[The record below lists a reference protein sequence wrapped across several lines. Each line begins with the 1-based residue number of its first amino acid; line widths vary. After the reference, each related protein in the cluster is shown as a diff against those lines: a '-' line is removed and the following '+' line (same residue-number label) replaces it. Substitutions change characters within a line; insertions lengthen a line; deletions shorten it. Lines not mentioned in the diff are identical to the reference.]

1 MFKHTQKPIPAISEQ
16 LQAVLQQIADDAI
29 NRLGCVGALV
39 ATLEHGN
46 ALPVRAYAVKM
57 PTERLV
63 QFEEGIGIS
72 LLGPDA
78 VVYLNDRKHRHN
90 LSVKAVNGVNG
101 SPQPYLISES
111 LHELLQPLVDK
122 PIANLIQQEL
132 GIQQVAAIPFT
143 LDGEVVGNLFA
154 SSQSEFAAKELA
166 SLVRLSRQAASAI
179 QSERD
184 LNAMRSL
191 ERIIFKLQSKMT
203 EETEVLQAIV
213 DAMVHELEY
222 AGAIV
227 ATLEN
232 ENALPVRTYAVDVA
246 ADVLNQ
252 LEDKVG
258 VSLSGPQ
265 AVVYLDNEKYKEN
278 ISVRAVKEL
287 TQPQS
292 YLMTDS
298 LYDLLRPIAM
308 KPLAD
313 LAQRLVGFK
322 QIIVIPF
329 FLENEVV
336 GNLFVA
342 TRRPSFSEREIRTL
356 TAFGQQAAAGLRNA
370 RLYRVA
376 EERREIAQ
384 KFGRMAFSATASVH
398 DLRNHVGVVRNYL
411 HLLTMIDKLPPDQHS
426 AILGEVP
433 AMMERLTAVTEIL
446 DNLHQPWQQIPD
458 RPVHVNHCVIRAI
471 GEVFPGTTIEDQYSE
486 IKTKDNITLSLY
498 LAHDLPVIK
507 TALDMLTEA
516 FRIVIKNAADALKEN
531 GKVCKI
537 WIATQRKSP
546 DAIEIV
552 IRDSGPGIKPDN
564 LQRVF
569 DIGWST
575 KLGQGMGF
583 GLFWAKDYL
592 TGFGGE
598 IVAESKWGEGA
609 SFRMTVPINRD
620 DDPIY

>member
-1 MFKHTQKPIPAISEQ
+1 MFTHTRKPIPAISLQ
-16 LQAVLQQIADDAI
+16 LQTVLQQIADDAV

-46 ALPVRAYAVKM
+46 ALPVRAFAIEM
-57 PTERLV
+57 PMERLAH
-63 QFEEGIGIS
+63 FEEGVGIS
-72 LLGPDA
+72 LVGPDA

-90 LSVKAVNGVNG
+90 LSVRAVNGVNG
-101 SPQPYLISES
+101 SPQPYLISAS
-111 LHELLQPLVDK
+111 LHDLLQPLVDK
-122 PIANLIQQEL
+122 PVANLIQQEL

-154 SSQSEFAAKELA
+154 SSQSPFSPKELE
-166 SLVRLSRQAASAI
+166 SLVTLSRQAAAAI

-184 LNAMRSL
+184 LNATRAL
-191 ERIIFKLQSKMT
+191 EGIIFKLQSKMT
-203 EETEVLQAIV
+203 DETEVLQAIV
-213 DAMVHELEY
+213 DAMVNDLEY

-227 ATLEN
+227 ATLEAGG
-232 ENALPVRTYAVDVA
+232 ALPVRTYAVDVA
-246 ADVLNQ
+246 ADVLRQ

-265 AVVYLDNEKYKEN
+265 AVVYLDNEKHQDN

-287 TQPQS
+287 QKPKS

-322 QIIVIPF
+322 QIIAIPF

-342 TRRPSFSEREIRTL
+342 TRRPSFTEREIRTL

-370 RLYRVA
+370 RLYRIA

-411 HLLTMIDKLPPDQHS
+411 HLLTMIHKLPQDQH
-426 AILGEVP
+426 ADILADVP
-433 AMMERLTAVTEIL
+433 TMMERLTAVTEIL
-446 DNLHQPWQQIPD
+446 DNLHQPWHQIPD
-458 RPVHVNHCVIRAI
+458 RPVHVNHCIIRAI
-471 GEVFPGTTIEDQYSE
+471 GEVFPGTIIEDQYSD
-486 IKTKDNITLSLY
+486 IKTKDGITLTLY
-498 LAHDLPVIK
+498 FAPDLPVIK

-516 FRIVIKNAADALKEN
+516 FRIVIKNAAEALKEN
-531 GKVCKI
+531 GKICKI
-537 WIATQRKSP
+537 WIATQRKTA
-546 DAIEIV
+546 DTIEII
-552 IRDSGPGIKPDN
+552 IRDSGAGIQPEN
-564 LQRVF
+564 IARIF
-569 DIGWST
+569 DMGWST
-575 KLGQGMGF
+575 KSGQGMGF

-592 TGFGGE
+592 TGFGGD
-598 IVAESKWGEGA
+598 IQVESKWGDGA
-609 SFRMTVPINRD
+609 TFRITLPTYRNHDRRS
-620 DDPIY
+620 

>member
-1 MFKHTQKPIPAISEQ
+1 LFPHTRKPIPEISGQ
-16 LQAVLQQIADDAI
+16 LQTVLRQIADDAV
-29 NRLGCVGALV
+29 NRFGCAGALV

-46 ALPVRAYAVKM
+46 ALPIRAYAVAM
-57 PTERLV
+57 LSERVAQL
-63 QFEEGIGIS
+63 EERVGLIG
-72 LLGPDA
+72 GEA
-78 VVYLNDRKHRHN
+78 VFYLNERKHRNN
-90 LSVKAVNGVNG
+90 LSVKAVNGADG
-101 SPQPYLISES
+101 LPQPYLIADSVY
-111 LHELLQPLVDK
+111 ELLRPLVDK
-122 PIANLIQQEL
+122 TTAKIIQQES
-132 GIQQVAAIPFT
+132 GIQQVVAIPFT
-143 LDGEVVGNLFA
+143 LDREVVGNLFGLA
-154 SSQSEFAAKELA
+154 QAKFTSKDIESLTQLGQRAAA
-166 SLVRLSRQAASAI
+166 AI
-179 QSERD
+179 QNERD
-184 LNAMRSL
+184 LTAMHAL
-191 ERIIFKLQSKMT
+191 ERITFKLQSKMT
-203 EETEVLQAIV
+203 EEIEVLQAIV
-213 DAMVHELEY
+213 DSMVEDLEY

-232 ENALPVRTYAVDVA
+232 GKALPVRTYAVDVA
-246 ADVLNQ
+246 ADVLQQ

-265 AVVYLDNEKYKEN
+265 AVVYLNEAKYEEN
-278 ISVRAVKEL
+278 LSVRTVKEL
-287 TQPQS
+287 RGRPKA
-292 YLMTDS
+292 YLLTDS
-298 LYDLLRPIAM
+298 LYDLLRPIAI

-322 QIIVIPF
+322 QIIAIPF
-329 FLENEVV
+329 FLEDEVV

-356 TAFGQQAAAGLRNA
+356 IAFSQQAAAGLRNA

-398 DLRNHVGVVRNYL
+398 DLRNHVAVVRNYL
-411 HLLTMIDKLPPDQHS
+411 HLLTLIYQLPPEEHRAVLS
-426 AILGEVP
+426 EVP

-458 RPVHVNHCVIRAI
+458 RPVHVNHCLVRAI
-471 GEVFPGTTIEDQYSE
+471 GEVFPDTEFTDQYTE
-486 IKTKDNITLSLY
+486 ITTHDGILLSLY
-498 LAHDLPVIK
+498 LAPDLPLIK

-537 WIATQRKSP
+537 WVASQRKA
-546 DAIEIV
+546 DEVIEVI
-552 IRDSGPGIKPDN
+552 IRDSGPGIKSEH

-575 KLGQGMGF
+575 KRGRGMGF

-592 TGFGGE
+592 VGSGGN
-598 IVAESKWGEGA
+598 IQVESKWGEGA
-609 SFRMTVPINRD
+609 TFRITLPTYRE
-620 DDPIY
+620 